1 MNFPKKKTLR
11 TLIHGIIIS
20 EIFDSHTNKSLNL
33 QKTIMTTIAS
43 NFLLFILF
51 FTFICL
57 SIASS
62 NIQPNALVL
71 PITQDSTTNQYITLI
86 HQRTPLVPIKLTLDL
101 SGQFLWIN
109 CEKDYVSSS
118 YQPVHCNTPQC
129 SITKSKTCRNCFYFK
144 NPGCNINTCNLYP
157 NNVLTHTNEIG
168 EVSLDVVAIHSTDG
182 TKLGK
187 QVTLKN
193 FLFTCGR
200 TNLLKGLASG
210 VNGMAG
216 FGRSEISLPSLFSS
230 ALSFQKKF
238 AICLS
243 SSKTKSNG
251 VLFFGDGP
259 YVFLPRIDVSKF
271 LIFTPLI
278 ENPDNSAGPFFRV

>member
-1 MNFPKKKTLR
+1 M
-11 TLIHGIIIS
+11 
-20 EIFDSHTNKSLNL
+20 
-33 QKTIMTTIAS
+33 TIIAS

-51 FTFICL
+51 TFISP

-62 NIQPNALVL
+62 HIQPNALVL
-71 PITQDSTTNQYITLI
+71 PVTQDSATNQYITLI

-278 ENPDNSAGPFFRV
+278 EEIFSSHPP